1 MTSAPP
7 PAAVPGPVPAAP
19 TEPGALLLTGTVGAG
34 KSTTADHVGEL
45 LAERGVPHAVV
56 DLDELRRSW
65 PAPPG
70 DPFQQDLELENLR
83 AVAGVYRRRG
93 AARLVLAGV
102 LEDRAAR
109 AAYAEAVG
117 VPLTVCRLRLD
128 VPAVRD
134 RLDVRHAG
142 HPSVLAWHR
151 HRAGELHAILEDARV
166 EDAVVD
172 VEGLAPAEV
181 AAAVLR
187 AVGWDA

>member
-1 MTSAPP
+1 
-7 PAAVPGPVPAAP
+7 VRV
-19 TEPGALLLTGTVGAG
+19 EPGALLLTGTVGAG

-109 AAYAEAVG
+109 AAYAAAVG

-142 HPSVLAWHR
+142 SPSVLAWHR

-181 AAAVLR
+181 AASVLR

>member
-1 MTSAPP
+1 VTSAPP
-7 PAAVPGPVPAAP
+7 PTAPRPAP

-34 KSTTADHVGEL
+34 KTTTALHVGEL

-70 DPFQQDLELENLR
+70 DPFQQGLELENLR
-83 AVAGVYRRRG
+83 AVAGIYRRRG
-93 AARLVLAGV
+93 AVRLVLAGV

-109 AAYAEAVG
+109 AAYADAVG
-117 VPLTVCRLRLD
+117 APLTVCRLRLA

-134 RLDVRHAG
+134 RLDARHAG
-142 HPSVLAWHR
+142 YPAVLAWHR
-151 HRAGELHAILEDARV
+151 HRAGELHGILEDARV

-172 VEGLAPAEV
+172 VEGLAPAAV

-187 AVGWDA
+187 AAGWGG

>member
-1 MTSAPP
+1 MTSAPGPATP
-7 PAAVPGPVPAAP
+7 PAAPPA
-19 TEPGALLLTGTVGAG
+19 PGALLLTGTVGAG
-34 KSTTADHVGEL
+34 KSTTAHHVGEL

-83 AVAGVYRRRG
+83 AVAAVYRRRG
-93 AARLVLAGV
+93 ASRLVLAGV
-102 LEDRAAR
+102 LEDRASR
-109 AAYAEAVG
+109 AAYEDAVG
-117 VPLTVCRLRLD
+117 VPLTVCRLRLP

-134 RLDVRHAG
+134 RLDARHAG
-142 HPSVLAWHR
+142 YPSVLAWHR
-151 HRAGELHAILEDARV
+151 HRAGELHAILEGARV

-172 VEGLAPAEV
+172 VDGLAPAEV

-187 AVGWDA
+187 AVGWEA

>member
-1 MTSAPP
+1 MT
-7 PAAVPGPVPAAP
+7 PVPATPPAP
-19 TEPGALLLTGTVGAG
+19 AALLVTGTVGAG

-83 AVAGVYRRRG
+83 AVAAVYRRRG
-93 AARLVLAGV
+93 AARVVLAGV
-102 LEDRAAR
+102 LEDRESRAR
-109 AAYAEAVG
+109 YADAVG
-117 VPLTVCRLRLD
+117 MPLVVCRLRVA

-134 RLDVRHAG
+134 RLDARHAG
-142 HPSVLAWHR
+142 YPSVLAWHR
-151 HRAGELHAILEDARV
+151 HRAGELHAILEAARV
-166 EDAVVD
+166 EDHVVD
-172 VEGLAPAEV
+172 VAGQTPAEV

-187 AVGWDA
+187 AAGWDA

>member
-1 MTSAPP
+1 MT
-7 PAAVPGPVPAAP
+7 PVPAAP
-19 TEPGALLLTGTVGAG
+19 PDPAALLLTGTVGAG
-34 KSTTADHVGEL
+34 KSTTARHVGEL

-83 AVAGVYRRRG
+83 AVAAVYRRRG
-93 AARLVLAGV
+93 AVRLVLAGV
-102 LEDRAAR
+102 LEDREAR
-109 AAYAEAVG
+109 ARYAEAVG
-117 VPLTVCRLRLD
+117 TPLVVCRLRLD

-134 RLDVRHAG
+134 RLDARHAG
-142 HPSVLAWHR
+142 YPSVLAWHR
-151 HRAGELHAILEDARV
+151 HRAGELHDVLEAARV
-166 EDAVVD
+166 EDHVVD
-172 VEGLAPAEV
+172 VAGQTPAEV